1 MLPLSLI
8 VSDVFIGVGLKYIIP
23 VILFGCLL
31 VTFNERKT
39 RGWYKF
45 YIPVLIYL
53 GYFAL
58 HTWVIVSQL
67 HPSASTYFMYAR
79 IFRVYMTHMLWH
91 LCLMA
96 GLLPFWIRDWNK
108 KINYEKV
115 KILGISI
122 IFIPLFHGAL
132 YCLIYPFIYLF
143 IIDILFF
150 GPIAGGVCFAVLK
163 FNLYQRFVFGINL
176 FLYTFIIKSY
186 YSGSAIFKDFI
197 KYEDLI
203 TGGLRNIQSA
213 PKKIDIELGNDIILI
228 MNRLDAQIMISWGSF
243 MFLFLPLTIGLYYFV
258 GKRSKTL
265 TSYC

>member
-1 MLPLSLI
+1 MKYRHIFYSLLLFYSLSCLLFITAFLFLKTIDNGLPSIYVFGEMLVFPLSFI
-8 VSDVFIGVGLKYIIP
+8 TSNEFIGVGLKYIIP

-96 GLLPFWIRDWNK
+96 GLLPFWIRDWN
-108 KINYEKV
+108 
-115 KILGISI
+115 
-122 IFIPLFHGAL
+122 
-132 YCLIYPFIYLF
+132 
-143 IIDILFF
+143 
-150 GPIAGGVCFAVLK
+150 
-163 FNLYQRFVFGINL
+163 
-176 FLYTFIIKSY
+176 
-186 YSGSAIFKDFI
+186 
-197 KYEDLI
+197 
-203 TGGLRNIQSA
+203 
-213 PKKIDIELGNDIILI
+213 
-228 MNRLDAQIMISWGSF
+228 
-243 MFLFLPLTIGLYYFV
+243 
-258 GKRSKTL
+258 
-265 TSYC
+265 